1 MGATCF
7 ACAIRGCCIWLIMT
21 AFAGSLYVYNALCS
35 THANRN
41 PMPSR
46 ATRTTTKCKLCWLAR
61 FSFDYADSLSNA
73 AVCSLFT
80 IGIFIKMI
88 FVITH
93 FIIRVFVYALT
104 DSLTSEQSI
113 HLIKHKYSI
122 SGKESSKC
130 MSTNVVVWRS
140 DTIVFCSIY
149 KQKTTSIYLSHRRFY
164 IQLRHIYTCRNATS
178 ALNVYYINAYLIYG
192 TLRFLIKWTAL
203 DTLDSNHSLR
213 GVSFLRPPIARG
225 ALNNAKW

>member
-1 MGATCF
+1 MLTRAFFIRLRGFFVKCGRMF
-7 ACAIRGCCIWLIMT
+7 AI
-21 AFAGSLYVYNALCS
+21 YNWNIYKDDLCNY
-35 THANRN
+35 TFYN
-41 PMPSR
+41 
-46 ATRTTTKCKLCWLAR
+46 K
-61 FSFDYADSLSNA
+61 SF
-73 AVCSLFT
+73 F
-80 IGIFIKMI
+80 
-88 FVITH
+88 
-93 FIIRVFVYALT
+93 YALT